1 MVRYA
6 QWCRK
11 FHTAKSHS
19 QNTGLFTPFPKPTAP
34 WKEVS
39 MDFVL
44 GLPKTRH
51 GHNSILVVVAFQ
63 KMAHFISYSKTL
75 DASHVENLYFQEIVM
90 LHGISKTT
98 TFDQGPKFVGHF
110 WLTLWWVMGTKLQF
124 SSFHYP
130 QTDGKTEV
138 TNRSLGNLLR
148 F

>member
-1 MVRYA
+1 M
-6 QWCRK
+6 
-11 FHTAKSHS
+11 
-19 QNTGLFTPFPKPTAP
+19 
-34 WKEVS
+34 
-39 MDFVL
+39 
-44 GLPKTRH
+44 
-51 GHNSILVVVAFQ
+51 VAFQ

-75 DASHVENLYFQEIVM
+75 DASHVENLYFQGIVM

-98 TFDQGPKFVGHF
+98 TFDQGLKFVGHF
-110 WLTLWWVMGTKLQF
+110 WLTLWWVIGTKLQF